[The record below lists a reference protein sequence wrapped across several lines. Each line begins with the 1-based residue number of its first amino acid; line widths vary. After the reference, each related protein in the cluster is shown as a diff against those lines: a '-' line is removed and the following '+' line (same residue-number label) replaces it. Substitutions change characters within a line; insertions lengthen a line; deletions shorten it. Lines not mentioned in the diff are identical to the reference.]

1 VSVVLSPPRP
11 PHRLRSP
18 DYGFAAI
25 CRARR
30 IVATLGGRFSLEL
43 GIDLDRDP
51 DDVER
56 WALAAT
62 LLGNRISTAVAMR
75 TYRAFARAGV
85 RTIGDAGGRDRE
97 ELLSLLD
104 QGGYVLYGEPMA
116 TRLLALAKVVA
127 DLYDERLATLGE
139 VVVDPHELEQALE
152 DLPGWGSV
160 TVGAFLRELRGVW
173 PGADPPLDASAAVAA
188 RHVTLPNVSHAL
200 STLAAAAHLD
210 FRDLEAGLV
219 RLCLCHDFAGCPGG
233 EECPFADFDSDQL
246 VHF

>member
-1 VSVVLSPPRP
+1 MSVVVSPPRP
-11 PHRLRSP
+11 PHRLRSQ
-18 DYGFAAI
+18 DFGVAAI
-25 CRARR
+25 CRARQ

-43 GIDLDRDP
+43 GIDLGRGP
-51 DDVER
+51 EDVER
-56 WALAAT
+56 WALATT

-75 TYRAFARAGV
+75 TYRVLARAGV

-97 ELLSLLD
+97 ELISLLD
-104 QGGYVLYGEPMA
+104 EGGYVLYGEPMA
-116 TRLLALAKVVA
+116 TRLLALAEVVA
-127 DLYDERLATLGE
+127 DLYDERLGTLGE
-139 VVVDPHELEQALE
+139 VFVDPRELEQALE
-152 DLPGWGSV
+152 DLPGWGPV

-173 PGADPPLDASAAVAA
+173 PGADPPLDASAAIAA
-188 RHVTLPNVSHAL
+188 RHVKLPAGSHVL

-233 EECPFADFDSDQL
+233 EECAFAAFDSDQL

>member
-1 VSVVLSPPRP
+1 MSVVLSPPRP
-11 PHRLRSP
+11 PHRLRTQ
-18 DYGFAAI
+18 DFGVAAI

-75 TYRAFARAGV
+75 TYRVFARAGV
-85 RTIGDAGGRDRE
+85 RSIGDAGRRDRE

-104 QGGYVLYGEPMA
+104 RGGYALFGEPMA
-116 TRLLALAKVVA
+116 TRLLALAEVVA

-139 VVVDPHELEQALE
+139 VVVDPRELEQALE